1 MSKRLL
7 FRLLASAPP
16 GTDHVTDAE
25 LLRRFAASADSA
37 AFELIVHRH
46 APAVWAACRRLLA
59 ADADAEDAFQAAF
72 LALLRCA
79 RDVRTPCVGGWLH
92 RVAVH
97 AALKLR
103 ERTRRVTAVEPQQF
117 DATPAAPVEPAD
129 SELVAVVHEE
139 LARLPERERLPVVLC
154 DLESLSHAD
163 AAKALGWPVGTV
175 SGRLSRARATLRA
188 RLGRRGFAPAAFG
201 PVGMAPPHL
210 VTRTLPMT
218 AGQVSPAVAS
228 LTEGVLAVLN
238 TTHWVR
244 AVAAAVVVCS
254 GIAGA
259 GSMLAVAPSGTSQ
272 PQKAEAVPPPRAPGT
287 PAPKSEGPQPGVQ
300 NNVED
305 KRRLKPPTQHSVTAF
320 PELAPPE
327 WGDTPEK
334 RTAALKQ
341 LCPRLTGVI
350 DLKADPADD
359 TLRKLLK
366 ARLQAGISEH
376 IRTVAALEMA
386 GPGLQFQAEFHD
398 WLADMQAIVAEL
410 WGQQPKEQ
418 ELWLRELLITA
429 KSFERYTELRVRA
442 GALTPQS
449 LDVANRHR
457 LKVETELWKVK
468 NPK

>member
-154 DLESLSHAD
+154 DLEGLSHAD

-218 AGQVSPAVAS
+218 AGQVPAAVAS

-287 PAPKSEGPQPGVQ
+287 PAPKSEITQPASPKNIESGWRPALVPQ
-300 NNVED
+300 
-305 KRRLKPPTQHSVTAF
+305 TSMTAF
-320 PELAPPE
+320 PEV
-327 WGDTPEK
+327 
-334 RTAALKQ
+334 AALDWAKPSGIKEAFKQ
-341 LCPRLTGVI
+341 QCPRLTGVI
-350 DLKADPADD
+350 ELKADPADD

-376 IRTVAALEMA
+376 IRIVAAWEVA
-386 GPGLQFQAEFHD
+386 GPYEQSLIEFHG
-398 WLADMQAIVAEL
+398 WLADMQAIVTEL
-410 WGQQPKEQ
+410 WGRQPKEQ
-418 ELWLRELLITA
+418 ELWLTELLIAA
-429 KSFERYTELRVRA
+429 KASERHTELRVRA
-442 GALTPQS
+442 GAYRPQL